1 MCENMSMINMYLAKP
16 QTYGI
21 FIVTDRVQS
30 RHVQITYWHSTAC
43 TCFNMTSIPEMLVKT
58 KTTALCTVSST
69 AWVLWMR
76 LCFLH
81 LCARFIC
88 TCDPHKKNHLT

>member
-69 AWVLWMR
+69 ACMGTMDEAVFFTS
-76 LCFLH
+76 LCTFH
-81 LCARFIC
+81 LY
-88 TCDPHKKNHLT
+88 L